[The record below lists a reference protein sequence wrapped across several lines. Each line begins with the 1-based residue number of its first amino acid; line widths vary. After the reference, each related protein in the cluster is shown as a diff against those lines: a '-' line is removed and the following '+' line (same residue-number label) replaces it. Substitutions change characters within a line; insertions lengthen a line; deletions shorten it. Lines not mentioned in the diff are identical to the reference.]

1 MTDETNQYD
10 LMREAAQQVKAKVSL
25 EKAKSIIKEFGHADL
40 LNQVKPE
47 HYQAVID
54 QCVLVLGAKKV
65 LDELEA
71 ENELDKP
78 SKVVTIVEP
87 VVLAKVNVPEAN
99 VFHACSQGMQDA
111 AIQGLNSMPEDATV
125 EQAINAIYNAWV
137 HGGFVKHYD

>member
-10 LMREAAQQVKAKVSL
+10 LMREAAQQVKAKVNL

-54 QCVLVLGAKKV
+54 QCVFVLGAKMV

-71 ENELDKP
+71 EDELDKP
-78 SKVVTIVEP
+78 SPINTVED
-87 VVLAKVNVPEAN
+87 VVLACAKASEAN
-99 VFHACSQGMQDA
+99 VAYACSQGMQDA
-111 AIQGLNSMPEDATV
+111 AIQGLNSMPADATV

-137 HGGFVKHYD
+137 HGGFVKHYN

>member
-1 MTDETNQYD
+1 MTDEPNQYD

-54 QCVLVLGAKKV
+54 QCVFVLGAKKV

-78 SKVVTIVEP
+78 SSINTVEDVVQAC
-87 VVLAKVNVPEAN
+87 AKASEAN
-99 VFHACSQGMQDA
+99 VFHACSQGMQDS
-111 AIQGLNSMPEDATV
+111 AIQGLNSMPADATV
-125 EQAINAIYNAWV
+125 EQAVNAIYNAWV

>member
-54 QCVLVLGAKKV
+54 QCVFVLGAKKV

-71 ENELDKP
+71 EDELDKP
-78 SKVVTIVEP
+78 SPINTVED
-87 VVLAKVNVPEAN
+87 VVLACAKASEAN
-99 VFHACSQGMQDA
+99 VAYTCSPGMQDA
-111 AIQGLNSMPEDATV
+111 AIQGLNNLPADATV
-125 EQAINAIYNAWV
+125 EQAINAIYNAWSN
-137 HGGFVKHYD
+137 GGFVKHYD